1 MPESTHALPP
11 GHALLEYRIEAVLGT
26 GGFGLTY
33 LATDANLNLRVAVK
47 EYLPGEFALRAGD
60 STVRPKTEKS
70 EESFRWGLQRFMGE
84 AKALASFR
92 HPNIVRVLRF
102 FEANST
108 GYMVMEFVEGQSLP
122 EWIAQRRPLSRAAL
136 LGVAAPLLDGLEVVH
151 RSGYLH
157 RDIKPANI
165 FIRSDGSPV
174 LIDFGSARI
183 VHEGEEQEL
192 TAVVTPGYAPLEQ
205 YHELGRQG
213 PWTDLYAFG
222 GVIYWM
228 VTGVKPVEAAARVRR
243 DVMPSA
249 AEKGDATR
257 FGADL
262 LAAVDW
268 ALRSNEEDRPRTV
281 AEFRQALLGNETGAA
296 APVADDRTLPL
307 SGRGAVTARPAM
319 AAVTE
324 SGLTGMALDRELL
337 KKVEAELARHI
348 GPIAGVVV
356 RNAAKTSA
364 TLEVLC
370 ETVGREIPD
379 ENLRAA
385 FVRKLTAAE
394 RSGPTTGRPPTVSRP
409 TGGAAQPVSAK
420 FTPEVLERA
429 EKALARHIGAIAR
442 VVVKQAA
449 AKARDEV
456 ELYLLISDEIRDPV
470 ERKAFA
476 KKGVSLSGRA

>member
-1 MPESTHALPP
+1 
-11 GHALLEYRIEAVLGT
+11 VLGA

-60 STVRPKTEKS
+60 STVRPKTDKS
-70 EESFRWGLQRFMGE
+70 EESFHWGLQRFMGE

-151 RSGYLH
+151 RGGYLH

-183 VHEGEEQEL
+183 VQEGEEQEL

-205 YHELGRQG
+205 YHALGRQG
-213 PWTDLYAFG
+213 PWTDLYALG
-222 GVIYWM
+222 GVLYWM
-228 VTGVKPVEAAARVRR
+228 VTGAKPVEAAARVAR

-257 FGADL
+257 FGAGL
-262 LAAVDW
+262 LAAIDW
-268 ALRSNEEDRPRTV
+268 ALRSNDEDRPRTV
-281 AEFRQALLGNETGAA
+281 AEFRQALLGHPGSAA

-307 SGRGAVTARPAM
+307 SGRVP
-319 AAVTE
+319 AAVTV

-364 TLEVLC
+364 TLDVLC

-379 ENLRAA
+379 ETLRAE

-394 RSGPTTGRPPTVSRP
+394 RSGPTTGRAPTVSRP
-409 TGGAAQPVSAK
+409 LTGDAAQPVSAK
-420 FTPEVLERA
+420 FTPEVLARA
-429 EKALARHIGAIAR
+429 EKALARYIGAIAR
-442 VVVKQAA
+442 VVVRQAA